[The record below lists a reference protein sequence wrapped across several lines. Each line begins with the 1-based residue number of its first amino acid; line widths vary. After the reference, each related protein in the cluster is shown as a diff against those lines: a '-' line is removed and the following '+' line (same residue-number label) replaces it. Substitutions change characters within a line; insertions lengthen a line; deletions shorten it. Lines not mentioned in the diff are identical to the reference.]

1 MHSKSHPEAS
11 ERTEPTTYPCNE
23 SLRAQLRALRDKD
36 GSEWSNARIGSEVGY
51 TPGVISQ
58 YLNERGNLW
67 KKVSE
72 LEVKIAAF
80 LRDIELTLDSGV
92 ETIACDI
99 ADQIGDALEEIRTAK
114 RAGVIIGAP
123 GIGKS
128 RGVDHYLQS
137 HPQAIAF
144 RVCAWERG
152 QSDFAECLYTAAD
165 VGQHKRGLSGMK
177 SLVEKLKGSGRPV
190 LIDDAHKAT
199 RAALQLAF
207 DFRDATGVPLVF
219 LGDHRLII
227 KLKDDPQRL
236 RRTGRLF
243 TLKIKE
249 PLPLI
254 KHHIAALCPSVNGE
268 EKELVALCK
277 TIAENA
283 GHFGS
288 LQMELSLAARIKQ
301 GKSDWSW
308 CECVKR
314 AHKKLIRDY
323 DFAAN

>member
-1 MHSKSHPEAS
+1 MS
-11 ERTEPTTYPCNE
+11 EQKKEEREQQPTTYPCNE
-23 SLRAQLRALRDKD
+23 SLRAALRELRD
-36 GSEWSNARIGSEVGY
+36 GPNSEWSNGRIASEVGY
-51 TPGVISQ
+51 TAGVISQ
-58 YLNERGNLW
+58 YLNERGNQW
-67 KKVSE
+67 RKVSE
-72 LEVKIAAF
+72 LETKIAAF
-80 LRDIELTLDSGV
+80 LRDINLKLDTGI

-99 ADQIGDALEEIRTAK
+99 ASQINDAVEEIRTAK
-114 RAGVIIGAP
+114 RAGAIIGAP

-128 RGVDHYLQS
+128 RGIDLYLVE

-177 SLVEKLKGSGRPV
+177 SLVEKLTGSNRPLLV
-190 LIDDAHKAT
+190 DDAHKAT
-199 RAALQLAF
+199 RAALQLAY

-219 LGDHRLII
+219 LGDHRLIP

-236 RRTGRLF
+236 RRTGRVF
-243 TLKIKE
+243 TLKLKE

-254 KHHIAALCPSVNGE
+254 RHHIAALCPGVNGE
-268 EKELVALCK
+268 EKELVAICK
-277 TIAENA
+277 TVAENA

-301 GKSDWSW
+301 GKPDWGW
-308 CECVKR
+308 CECVRR
-314 AHKKLIRDY
+314 AHKKLIREY
-323 DFAAN
+323 ELTAN

>member
-1 MHSKSHPEAS
+1 MTSSARPSINPPLTPNTMHTASHPELA
-11 ERTEPTTYPCNE
+11 EREPKAPATFPCNE
-23 SLRAQLRALRDKD
+23 SLRAQLRALRDAPN
-36 GSEWSNARIGSEVGY
+36 SEWSNARIAREVGY

-67 KKVSE
+67 RNVSE
-72 LEVKIAAF
+72 LEPKIAAF
-80 LRDIELTLDSGV
+80 LRDQNLRLDTGI

-99 ADQIGDALEEIRTAK
+99 AEQIGDAIEEIRTAK
-114 RAGVIIGAP
+114 RAGAIIGAP

-128 RGVDHYLQS
+128 RGVDHYLVS

-152 QSDFAECLYTAAD
+152 QADFAECLYTAAD
-165 VGQHKRGLSGMK
+165 VGAHKRGLSGMK
-177 SLVEKLKGSGRPV
+177 DLVAKLNGAGRPV

-219 LGDHRLII
+219 LGDQRLVA

-243 TLKIKE
+243 TLRDKE

-254 KHHIAALCPSVNGE
+254 QHHIAALCPGVNG
-268 EKELVALCK
+268 
-277 TIAENA
+277 
-283 GHFGS
+283 
-288 LQMELSLAARIKQ
+288 
-301 GKSDWSW
+301 
-308 CECVKR
+308 
-314 AHKKLIRDY
+314 
-323 DFAAN
+323 